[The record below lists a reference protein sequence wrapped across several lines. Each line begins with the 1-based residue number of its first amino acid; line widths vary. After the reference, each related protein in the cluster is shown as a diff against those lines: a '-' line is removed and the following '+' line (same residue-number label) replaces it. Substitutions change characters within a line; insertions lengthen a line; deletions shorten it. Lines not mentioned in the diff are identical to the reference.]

1 MEDKE
6 MYVMMIIDVSV
17 CVCVFNNAYAYIV
30 LIRHL
35 NVHETEGREGNIR
48 RWANLEFICST

>member
-1 MEDKE
+1 